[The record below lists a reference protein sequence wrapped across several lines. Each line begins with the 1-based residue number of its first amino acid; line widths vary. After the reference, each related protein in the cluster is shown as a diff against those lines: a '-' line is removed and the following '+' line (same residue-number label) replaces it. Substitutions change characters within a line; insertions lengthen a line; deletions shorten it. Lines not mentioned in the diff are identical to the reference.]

1 MGKLY
6 LGTQEIGA
14 AYAPTVTSP
23 EVYIPLEVSPLGALG
38 KPNDSYAWSVPSTA
52 TKINARA
59 LYYAFYGDT
68 HLTSVDLSSVTE
80 VEQDGMYDAFY
91 GCTALTSIDLSNL
104 TTIRNYGLRGAF
116 GNCRITTLDLSSL
129 TNIGQQGLCSA
140 FEYSSVTSADLSSVS
155 VVGNMGMDGVF
166 SYCHRLT
173 SVDLRSVSV
182 IGTNGFSWAFTGCRS
197 LTSLSFPAL
206 TTSSFGTNTNQFYNM
221 LQGCSGVT
229 VHFPSAIQSTIGNW
243 SDVTNGFGGT
253 NTTVLFDL

>member
-14 AYAPTVTSP
+14 AYAPTITSP
-23 EVYIPLEVSPLGALG
+23 EVYIPLEVSPLGALR
-38 KPNDSYAWSVPSTA
+38 KPGNSHAWSVPSTA
-52 TKINARA
+52 TEINIQA

-80 VEQDGMYDAFY
+80 VGQDGMYNAFY

-104 TTIRNYGLRGAF
+104 TTINYSGLRGAF

-129 TNIGQQGLCSA
+129 TNIGQQGLYQA
-140 FEYSSVTSADLSSVS
+140 FAHNTITSADLSSVS
-155 VVGNMGMDGVF
+155 VVGNMGMYNVF
-166 SYCHRLT
+166 QNCNRLT

-182 IGTNGFSWAFTGCRS
+182 IGTKGFRQAFFGCTS
-197 LTSLSFPAL
+197 LTSLSFPSL
-206 TTSSFGTNTNQFYNM
+206 TTSSFGTNTDQFNNM
-221 LQGCSGVT
+221 LQSCSNVT
-229 VHFPSAIQSTIGNW
+229 VHFPAAIQSTIGSW